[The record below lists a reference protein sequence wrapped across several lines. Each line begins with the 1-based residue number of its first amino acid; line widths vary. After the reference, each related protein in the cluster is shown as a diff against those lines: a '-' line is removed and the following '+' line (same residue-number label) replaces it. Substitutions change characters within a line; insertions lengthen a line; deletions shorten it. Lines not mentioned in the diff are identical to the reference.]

1 MAMSSWAAPEI
12 EAFLRSQFSLQ
23 AAHYRRHYP
32 DAAYLVILLHGK
44 PIGRIYV
51 HRSAESI
58 HILDISLIAERRNQG
73 IGAMLLKELVVE
85 ADETGKKVVLYVET
99 YNPARHLYERLG
111 FRAEGEEGV
120 YQLMEYRPVSGG

>member
-1 MAMSSWAAPEI
+1 
-12 EAFLRSQFSLQ
+12 
-23 AAHYRRHYP
+23 
-32 DAAYLVILLHGK
+32 
-44 PIGRIYV
+44 
-51 HRSAESI
+51 
-58 HILDISLIAERRNQG
+58 
-73 IGAMLLKELVVE
+73 MLLKELVVE